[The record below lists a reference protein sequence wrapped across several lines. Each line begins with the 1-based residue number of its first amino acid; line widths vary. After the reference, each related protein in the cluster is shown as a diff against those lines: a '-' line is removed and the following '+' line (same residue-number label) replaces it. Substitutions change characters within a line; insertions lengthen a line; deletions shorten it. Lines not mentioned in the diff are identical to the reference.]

1 MELPLGIGDP
11 VAAGLVLERRWD
23 QQHLVRCDEAAKVDG
38 NNPELSF
45 LLERSCV
52 GMTLLDRVVL
62 LLFGC
67 ASGVLVGL
75 ELNSVS
81 A

>member
-11 VAAGLVLERRWD
+11 VAAGLVLERRWH

-52 GMTLLDRVVL
+52 GMTHSLTESCYSYL
-62 LLFGC
+62 G
-67 ASGVLVGL
+67 ALV
-75 ELNSVS
+75 EF
-81 A
+81 